1 MWFQTTWNFHPFYQ
15 VFVCDVFS
23 KESII
28 FISFHKKVW
37 RYDHVI
43 TISWQNQGI
52 IIVYCIFLKCLN
64 KVSWEI
70 LYTTKIN
77 KFWKKKK
84 KKEILLVSCPLIVV
98 LEQHYH
104 ISQKNDVSQKSLF
117 GLLNHLW
124 YKPESIKWFF
134 SMNSFG

>member
-1 MWFQTTWNFHPFYQ
+1 MYYTNIKDTKLLFEMVSLLGACGFKLHGLFILFYQ

-28 FISFHKKVW
+28 FNSFHKKVW
-37 RYDHVI
+37 RYDDVI

-77 KFWKKKK
+77 KFLKKKK
-84 KKEILLVSCPLIVV
+84 KKDTSCIMSSYRCSGTTLPYLPKKWCFTKILI
-98 LEQHYH
+98 
-104 ISQKNDVSQKSLF
+104 
-117 GLLNHLW
+117 
-124 YKPESIKWFF
+124 
-134 SMNSFG
+134 